1 MQISS
6 VNDVKI
12 YNLSYGKSLPEVR
25 NMTCSQRLL
34 IIHKLAIKFSAYLE
48 TS

>member
-1 MQISS
+1 MQVSS

-25 NMTCSQRLL
+25 STLPASDVLHVIPVKLL
-34 IIHKLAIKFSAYLE
+34 LTFTIAG
-48 TS
+48 